1 MTGRKMET
9 LVDCQMF
16 LWIYLVLSWSQAEF
30 VGEDVKIKFVFDPYE
45 DYQEWTNNSSVG
57 DFPFSTNLRNVSFTS
72 YYDNVGDE
80 ENIESTSKP
89 VRRDLK
95 PGRALDIG
103 MPNSNS
109 VVTESFTGLDL
120 SQLAS
125 SKVNY
130 KGSHSDSSHI
140 FS

>member
-1 MTGRKMET
+1 MET
-9 LVDCQMF
+9 LVACQMF
-16 LWIYLVLSWSQAEF
+16 LQIYLVLTASKAEF
-30 VGEDVKIKFVFDPYE
+30 LGEDVKIKFVFDPYE
-45 DYQEWTNNSSVG
+45 DYQEWTNDSSVG
-57 DFPFSTNLRNVSFTS
+57 DFPFSTNLRNISFTS

-89 VRRDLK
+89 DRRDLK

-109 VVTESFTGLDL
+109 VVSESFKGLDL

-125 SKVNY
+125 SKVTY
-130 KGSHSDSSHI
+130 KGSHSHSSHI